1 MVNSREKGATFER
14 KVAKLLTET
23 FKTSFNRTPQSGA
36 FATVNKDT
44 RLAGDVYC
52 TESQF
57 IFVVECK
64 KYAEYN
70 LEDLITGNTGGISKW
85 LNQLEIEK
93 KDKKG
98 LLVFQRNY
106 GKIFCLVEGFSFSP
120 SFKFK
125 NYYIG
130 LFSDFLNSAKG
141 KKDELFNY

>member
-1 MVNSREKGATFER
+1 MINGRDKGATFER
-14 KVAKLLTET
+14 RVAKLLTEAYNV
-23 FKTSFNRTPQSGA
+23 SFSRTPQSGA
-36 FATVNKDT
+36 FATTNKDT
-44 RLAGDVYC
+44 RLAGDIYC
-52 TESQF
+52 TEKEF

-70 LEDLITGNTGGISKW
+70 LEDLITGNTGGIFSW

-106 GKIFCLVEGFSFSP
+106 GKIFCLVEDFKFNP

-130 LFSDFLNSAKG
+130 LFSDFLNSSKSG
-141 KKDELFNY
+141 NNELFNH